1 MQRYSGKLSRFF
13 YYILHQKC
21 SIRKSLL
28 CFLTWSTLNDLD
40 VDISTVQNFTVALPS
55 LLDFLYISY
64 YLSSSIQLEAESYWV
79 QILLFF
85 GGEKGEIF
93 LLLLSIFDVF
103 IDVIIILLH
112 VFSDTSLKLFA
123 FFPGDLCLTWLWF
136 LFSSCQFASFVLI
149 SSLLPAWS
157 HFTFIL
163 NIYLISFHS
172 SSASLSIRFRTSK
185 RFLKLFFKMV

>member
-1 MQRYSGKLSRFF
+1 M
-13 YYILHQKC
+13 
-21 SIRKSLL
+21 L
-28 CFLTWSTLNDLD
+28 CFLTWSTLNDLG
-40 VDISTVQNFTVALPS
+40 VNISTVQNFTVALPS

-64 YLSSSIQLEAESYWV
+64 YLSSWKLDPTESRYF
-79 QILLFF
+79 L
-85 GGEKGEIF
+85 GGWWWIF

-123 FFPGDLCLTWLWF
+123 FPPGDLCLTWLWF
-136 LFSSCQFASFVLI
+136 LFSSCQFALFVLI

-157 HFTFIL
+157 HFIFIL

-185 RFLKLFFKMV
+185 RFLKLFSKMV